1 MKKYLLSFLL
11 ILFVAI
17 PCNAANKIY
26 IAPETAVIFRDTGG
40 DEVIDTTSLSQNE
53 VAVSSIVDLGAGSH
67 SPDFAVTFIAHG
79 WATAPVAGDTIN
91 LYVAFGTSTTQ
102 LDGEYT
108 TLPTDSTAG
117 VALQSITDNV
127 DRLTGIVGTSTATNA
142 TIQVSA
148 SFRSIFR
155 YIVFIVENLAS
166 GADDLSATGVE
177 IILTPVPLE
186 IQ

>member
-1 MKKYLLSFLL
+1 MKRLL
-11 ILFVAI
+11 IILSVMFLYCV
-17 PCNAANKIY
+17 PVYAANKIY
-26 IAPETAVIFRDTGG
+26 IAPETAIIFKDAGG

-53 VAVSSIVDLGAGSH
+53 VAVSSILDLGAGSH
-67 SPDFAVTFIAHG
+67 SPDFAVTFIANG

-91 LYVAFGTSTTQ
+91 IYVAFGTSTTQ

-108 TLPTDSTAG
+108 LLPTDSNAG
-117 VALQSITDNV
+117 TALQSITDNL
-127 DRLTGIVGTSTATNA
+127 DRITGIVGTSTATNA

-148 SFRSIFR
+148 VFRSMFR
-155 YIVFIVENLAS
+155 YVVFIVENLAS

-177 IILTPVPLE
+177 IIVTPVPLE